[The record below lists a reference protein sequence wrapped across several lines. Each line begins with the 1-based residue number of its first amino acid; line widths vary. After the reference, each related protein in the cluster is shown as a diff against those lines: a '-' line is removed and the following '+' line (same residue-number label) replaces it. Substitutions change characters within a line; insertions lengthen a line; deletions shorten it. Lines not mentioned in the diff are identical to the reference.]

1 MPLNKLENF
10 IKNTEGRILY
20 VNPNDLDSTDSITN
34 QGNSLTKPFKTIQ
47 RALIESA
54 RFSYQPGIDNDDT
67 DKTTILIYPGEHQID
82 NRPGFAIKPDP
93 TDGTRALSV
102 SPTGGEALASLTF
115 GLSLTSEFDLSVEN
129 NVLYKFNSVYGGVIV
144 PRGTSIVGMD
154 LRKTKI
160 RPLYVPNPTDDAV
173 PPSAIMR
180 ITGSCYF
187 WQFSFF
193 DGNENGLVYT
203 DHQQFN
209 EANQSKPT
217 FSHHKLTCFE
227 YADGVND
234 VEGYVTDLSM
244 YYYKLSY
251 AYQEPTGRAVDYEY
265 PNFLGDF
272 DKVRPEYEIVGALGN
287 DPIIITSIIAGD
299 GTTATTQVTVTTQ
312 SPHGLTTGT
321 PIKISGVNVTP
332 YNISTS
338 VQSVPS
344 ATQFTYLIPD
354 VPANLPATPTN
365 ISAAR
370 ATIEADTVK
379 GASPYIFNTSLRSV
393 YGMNGMKADGAKST
407 GFRSMVVAQFTGISL
422 QKDDRA
428 FVKYNKESRQ
438 YEGIAYQKTT
448 GATLAAESSSTDPN
462 TVYHLD
468 SGAIYRKGW
477 EQTHVEMDNDAV
489 MQIVSVFAIGYNG
502 HIKGSGGADA
512 SITNSNSN
520 FGQHALIAGG
530 FRPDAFPRD
539 DQGYIT
545 HIVSPEW
552 VPTYEEDRD
561 KISYFQLDVNKTKQ
575 AGISS
580 HLYLSGF
587 DREDVPPLPLTQGYR
602 LGANLNE
609 ELYVSIGG
617 TEFGS
622 PVYMPENVT
631 TGVQTSSIGINS
643 HQGTKFS
650 TAGVPN
656 TNFELAIQDIGII
669 DGETVRVISDAGD
682 LPEGLE
688 PNRVYY
694 AIKPTSTALKLA
706 STLSNAVNN
715 IPISIYGGSDLRV
728 ESRVSDKKPN
738 DIGHPVQ
745 FDDTQKNW
753 YVLTDTNSN
762 LYGQLNTND
771 YVKNN
776 EETDAS
782 YFKRYEDRRGIDNK
796 LYKVRYV
803 IPKEAENSR
812 DPVDGFVL
820 QPSSTTGFAK
830 TSDATATS
838 ITSSDN
844 NFKRNYGFI
853 ATTSEVGN
861 TVTVR
866 AELPHG
872 VKVGQLVYT
881 ENVLD
886 SNNPTGADKKGYN
899 GFYTVTAVPNNM
911 EFQYSNTDVD
921 GDTKNTGNFIDNTAS
936 RGLSLPRFTIKDN
949 KGNFDVYRSTVLK
962 PYAKDETDGVYLLEI
977 LASDYTPPTEFTDQQ
992 YSQQVSDFYP
1002 QLDRDNVRKNPP
1014 AMKSFARRAPL
1025 GKVDSNN
1032 ILNSSTREAIDK
1044 FSQNFGVGLAVSSVT
1059 PVSAGV
1065 VTVQLDNQHDFNGVK
1080 EYENLSPFSSG
1091 TGFAVTDKYNVRLL
1105 DGSQNWNG
1113 ATAHIKVGV
1122 GSTSITYFKLQSP
1135 GSGFIG
1141 GETLYP
1147 ENFTGASIGVP
1158 TAGIINNVNDTIQVT
1173 GVGKTDDGYYRI
1185 LSFPTPSSIAIAATV
1200 GDPTIIPHNS
1210 ASGQYI
1216 FKSGPS
1222 VAIASTHFDVT
1233 TGLTTFTTSTPHNIR
1248 RGGQFTVVDNNNNKV
1263 GDFYSNTIASPNEF
1277 TSTTVTDPVFVSGY
1291 RILPH
1296 AFSDNNQ
1303 TVDVKEAIGARYFNL
1318 YGGDSVGL
1326 KTDITNTATIIPVQH
1341 ASGIGTANRFEL
1353 GDYLELNEEIVRVSA
1368 TGLTGSGNDSL
1379 TVLRGQLGT
1388 VPKTHAI
1395 NTPMRKIK
1403 TLAVESRRPSILRA
1417 SGHTFEYLGYG
1428 PGNYSTGL
1436 PQVQNRTLTETEE
1449 YLAQSQN
1456 RGGGT
1461 NVYTGLNNRGD
1472 FFIGNKKINSATGQ
1486 EKSFDIPIPSITG
1499 EDPSA
1504 NSVVFDEVTVK
1515 QRLNVEGGAG
1525 QNILSQLD
1533 GPVTMTNDVSMTGK
1547 VVSSGTIELA
1557 GDIDFTGSFP
1567 NGASIN
1573 NVLVG
1578 VGTNKNEIT
1587 TKTLQGN
1594 LILNAAPGFRVAIAT
1609 DTQYDAPVTYNQIVQ
1624 NTGFTTFSGDVYF
1637 AGAGA
1642 TFCGGP
1648 LHVCDDIVAF
1658 YGQSSDISLK
1668 ENVSTLENPLAK
1680 VMQIRGTEYD
1690 WKEGNKNYSG
1700 HDIGVIA
1707 QDIEKV
1713 LPEAVSTKP
1722 DGTKGVHYNK
1732 LIPLLI
1738 EAVKDLS
1745 NKVDDIKDK

>member
-102 SPTGGEALASLTF
+102 SPTGAEQLASLTF

-173 PPSAIMR
+173 PKSAIMR

-193 DGNENGLVYT
+193 DGDENGLVYT

-251 AYQEPTGRAVDYEY
+251 AYQEPTGREVDYEY

-287 DPIIITSIIAGD
+287 DPIIISSIIAGD

-379 GASPYIFNTSLRSV
+379 GASPYIFNCSLRSV
-393 YGMNGMKADGAKST
+393 YGMNGMKADGAKAD

-477 EQTHVEMDNDAV
+477 EQNHVEMDNDAV

-552 VPTYEEDRD
+552 VPTYEENRD
-561 KISYFQLDVNKTKQ
+561 KISYFQLDVDKTQQ

-587 DREDVPPLPLTQGYR
+587 NREDVAPLPLTQGYR

-656 TNFELAIQDIGII
+656 TNFELAIQDIGIVE
-669 DGETVRVISDAGD
+669 GETIRVISDAGD

-694 AIKPTSTALKLA
+694 AIKPTATGLKLA
-706 STLSNAVNN
+706 STLSNAINN
-715 IPISIYGGSDLRV
+715 IPISVYGGSDLRV

-753 YVLTDTNSN
+753 YVLTETNSN
-762 LYGQLNTND
+762 LFDQLNNND

-776 EETDAS
+776 PETDAS

-881 ENVLD
+881 ENILD
-886 SNNPTGADKKGYN
+886 SNNPTGVDKRGYN
-899 GFYTVTAVPNNM
+899 GFYTVTGVPNNM

-921 GDTKNTGNFIDNTAS
+921 GDTKNTGSFIDNTAD
-936 RGLSLPRFTIKDN
+936 RGLDLPRFTVKDN

-962 PYAKDETDGVYLLEI
+962 PYVKDETDGVYLLEV
-977 LASDYTPPTEFTDQQ
+977 LASDYTPPGEFTDQN

-1044 FSQNFGVGLAVSSVT
+1044 FAQNFGVGLGVSSVT
-1059 PVSAGV
+1059 PVSAGI
-1065 VTVQLDNQHDFNGVK
+1065 VTVQLTGQHDFNGVK

-1135 GSGFIG
+1135 GSGYVG
-1141 GETLYP
+1141 GETLFP

-1173 GVGKTDDGYYRI
+1173 GVGKTSDGYYRI
-1185 LSFPTPSSIAIAATV
+1185 TSIPSSSSIAIAATA
-1200 GDPTIIPHNS
+1200 GDPTIIPNNS

-1233 TGLTTFTTSTPHNIR
+1233 TGLTTFTTSVPHNIR
-1248 RGGQFTVVDNNNNKV
+1248 KGGQFTLVDNNNNKI

-1326 KTDITNTATIIPVQH
+1326 KTDITATATVIPVQH

-1353 GDYLELNEEIVRVSA
+1353 GDYLELNEEIVRVSD

-1388 VPKTHAI
+1388 VPKTHVI
-1395 NTPMRKIK
+1395 NSPMRKIR
-1403 TLAVESRRPSILRA
+1403 TLAVEGRRPSILRA

-1449 YLAQSQN
+1449 YLAQAQN
-1456 RGGGT
+1456 RGGGS

-1515 QRLNVEGGAG
+1515 QRLNVEGGTG

-1557 GDIDFTGSFP
+1557 GDIDFSGSFP
-1567 NGASIN
+1567 NGAAIN

-1609 DTQYDAPVTYNQIVQ
+1609 DTQYDAPVTYNQLVE

-1668 ENVSTLENPLAK
+1668 ENISTLDNPLAK

>member
-102 SPTGGEALASLTF
+102 SPTGAEQLASLTF

-936 RGLSLPRFTIKDN
+936 RGLSLPRFTVKDN

-1567 NGASIN
+1567 NGAAIN

>member
-102 SPTGGEALASLTF
+102 SPTGAEQLASLTF

-160 RPLYVPNPTDDAV
+160 RPLYVPNPTDDLV
-173 PPSAIMR
+173 PKSAIMR

-193 DGNENGLVYT
+193 DGDENGLVYT

-251 AYQEPTGRAVDYEY
+251 AYQEPTGREVDYEY

-287 DPIIITSIIAGD
+287 DPIIISSIIAGD

-379 GASPYIFNTSLRSV
+379 GASPYIFNCSLRSV
-393 YGMNGMKADGAKST
+393 YGMNGMKADGSKAD

-477 EQTHVEMDNDAV
+477 EQNHVEMDNDAV

-561 KISYFQLDVNKTKQ
+561 KISYFQLDVDKTQQ

-587 DREDVPPLPLTQGYR
+587 NREDVAPLPLTQGYR

-656 TNFELAIQDIGII
+656 TNFELAIQDIGIVE
-669 DGETVRVISDAGD
+669 GETIRVISDAGD

-694 AIKPTSTALKLA
+694 AIKPTATGLKLA
-706 STLSNAVNN
+706 STLSNAINN
-715 IPISIYGGSDLRV
+715 IPISVYGGSDLRV

-753 YVLTDTNSN
+753 YVLTETNSN
-762 LYGQLNTND
+762 LYDQLNNND

-776 EETDAS
+776 PETDAS

-881 ENVLD
+881 ENILD
-886 SNNPTGADKKGYN
+886 SNNPTGVDKRGYN
-899 GFYTVTAVPNNM
+899 GFYTVTGVPNNM

-921 GDTKNTGNFIDNTAS
+921 GDTKNTGSFIDNTAD
-936 RGLSLPRFTIKDN
+936 RGLDLPRFTVKDN

-962 PYAKDETDGVYLLEI
+962 PYVKGETDGVYLLEV
-977 LASDYTPPTEFTDQQ
+977 LASDYTPPGEFTDQN

-1044 FSQNFGVGLAVSSVT
+1044 FAQNFGVGLGVSSVT
-1059 PVSAGV
+1059 PVSAGI
-1065 VTVQLDNQHDFNGVK
+1065 VTVQLTGQHDFNGVK

-1135 GSGFIG
+1135 GSGYVG
-1141 GETLYP
+1141 GETLFP

-1173 GVGKTDDGYYRI
+1173 GVGKTSDGYYRI
-1185 LSFPTPSSIAIAATV
+1185 TSIPSSSSIAIAATA

-1233 TGLTTFTTSTPHNIR
+1233 TGLTTFTTSVPHNIR
-1248 RGGQFTVVDNNNNKV
+1248 KGGQFTLVDNNNNKI

-1326 KTDITNTATIIPVQH
+1326 KTDITATSTIIPVQH

-1353 GDYLELNEEIVRVSA
+1353 GDYLELNEEIVRVSD

-1388 VPKTHAI
+1388 VPKAHVI
-1395 NTPMRKIK
+1395 NSPMRKIK
-1403 TLAVESRRPSILRA
+1403 TLAVEGRRPSILRA

-1515 QRLNVEGGAG
+1515 QRLNVEGGTG

-1557 GDIDFTGSFP
+1557 GDIDFSGSFP
-1567 NGASIN
+1567 NGAAIN

-1668 ENVSTLENPLAK
+1668 ENISTLDNPLAK

-1690 WKEGNKNYSG
+1690 WKEGNQNYSG

-1745 NKVDDIKDK
+1745 NKIDDIKDK

>member
-102 SPTGGEALASLTF
+102 SPTGAEQLASLTF

-173 PPSAIMR
+173 PKSAIMR

-193 DGNENGLVYT
+193 DGDENGLVYT

-251 AYQEPTGRAVDYEY
+251 AYQEPTGREVDYEY

-287 DPIIITSIIAGD
+287 DPIIISSIIAGD

-379 GASPYIFNTSLRSV
+379 GASPYIFNCSLRSV
-393 YGMNGMKADGAKST
+393 YGMNGMKADGAKAD

-477 EQTHVEMDNDAV
+477 EQNHVEMDNDAV

-552 VPTYEEDRD
+552 VPTYEENRD
-561 KISYFQLDVNKTKQ
+561 KISYFQLDVDKTQQ

-587 DREDVPPLPLTQGYR
+587 NREDVAPLPLTQGYR

-631 TGVQTSSIGINS
+631 TGVQTAGIGINS

-656 TNFELAIQDIGII
+656 TNFELAIQDIGIVN
-669 DGETVRVISDAGD
+669 GETIRVISDDGD

-694 AIKPTSTALKLA
+694 AIKSTPTGLKLA
-706 STLSNAVNN
+706 STLSNAINN
-715 IPISIYGGSDLRV
+715 IPISVYGGSDLRV

-753 YVLTDTNSN
+753 YVLTETNSN
-762 LYGQLNTND
+762 LYDQLNNND

-776 EETDAS
+776 PETDAS

-881 ENVLD
+881 ENILD
-886 SNNPTGADKKGYN
+886 SNNPTGVDKRGYN
-899 GFYTVTAVPNNM
+899 GFYTVTGVPNNM

-921 GDTKNTGNFIDNTAS
+921 GDTKNTGSFIDNTAD
-936 RGLSLPRFTIKDN
+936 RGLDLPRFTVKDN

-962 PYAKDETDGVYLLEI
+962 PYVKDETDGVYLLEV
-977 LASDYTPPTEFTDQQ
+977 LASDYTPPGEFTDQN

-1044 FSQNFGVGLAVSSVT
+1044 FAQNFGVGLGVSSVT
-1059 PVSAGV
+1059 PVSAGI
-1065 VTVQLDNQHDFNGVK
+1065 VTVQLTGQHDFNGVK

-1135 GSGFIG
+1135 GSGYVG
-1141 GETLYP
+1141 GETLFP

-1173 GVGKTDDGYYRI
+1173 GVGKTSDGYYRI
-1185 LSFPTPSSIAIAATV
+1185 TSIPSSSSIAIAATA
-1200 GDPTIIPHNS
+1200 GDPTIIPNNS
-1210 ASGQYI
+1210 TSGQYI

-1222 VAIASTHFDVT
+1222 VAIASTHFDAT

-1248 RGGQFTVVDNNNNKV
+1248 RGGQFTLVDNNNNKI

-1326 KTDITNTATIIPVQH
+1326 KTDITATSTIIPVQH

-1353 GDYLELNEEIVRVSA
+1353 GDYLELNEEIVRVSD

-1388 VPKTHAI
+1388 VPKAHVI
-1395 NTPMRKIK
+1395 NSPMRKIK
-1403 TLAVESRRPSILRA
+1403 TLAVEGRRPSILRA

-1449 YLAQSQN
+1449 YLAQAQN
-1456 RGGGT
+1456 RGGGS

-1515 QRLNVEGGAG
+1515 QRLNVEGGTG

-1557 GDIDFTGSFP
+1557 GDIDFSGSFP
-1567 NGASIN
+1567 NGAAIN

-1609 DTQYDAPVTYNQIVQ
+1609 DTQYDAPVTYNQLVE

-1668 ENVSTLENPLAK
+1668 ENISTLDNPLAK

>member
-102 SPTGGEALASLTF
+102 SPTGAEQLASLTF

-160 RPLYVPNPTDDAV
+160 RPLYVPNPTDDLV
-173 PPSAIMR
+173 PKSAIMR

-193 DGNENGLVYT
+193 DGDENGLVYT

-251 AYQEPTGRAVDYEY
+251 AYQEPTGREVDYEY

-287 DPIIITSIIAGD
+287 DPIIISSIIAGD

-379 GASPYIFNTSLRSV
+379 GASPYIFNCSLRSV
-393 YGMNGMKADGAKST
+393 YGMNGMKADGSKAD

-477 EQTHVEMDNDAV
+477 EQNHVEMDNDAV

-561 KISYFQLDVNKTKQ
+561 KISYFQLDVDKTQQ

-587 DREDVPPLPLTQGYR
+587 NREDVAPLPLTQGYR

-656 TNFELAIQDIGII
+656 TNFELAIQDIGIVE
-669 DGETVRVISDAGD
+669 GETIRVISDAGD

-694 AIKPTSTALKLA
+694 AIKPTATGLKLA
-706 STLSNAVNN
+706 STLSNAINN
-715 IPISIYGGSDLRV
+715 IPISVYGGSDLRV

-753 YVLTDTNSN
+753 YVLTETNSN
-762 LYGQLNTND
+762 LYDQLNNND

-776 EETDAS
+776 PETDAS

-881 ENVLD
+881 ENILD
-886 SNNPTGADKKGYN
+886 SNNPTGVDKRGYN
-899 GFYTVTAVPNNM
+899 GFYTVTGVPNNM

-921 GDTKNTGNFIDNTAS
+921 GDTKNTGSFIDNTAD
-936 RGLSLPRFTIKDN
+936 RGLDLPRFTVKDN

-962 PYAKDETDGVYLLEI
+962 PYVKGETDGVYLLEV
-977 LASDYTPPTEFTDQQ
+977 LASDYTPPGEFTDQN

-1044 FSQNFGVGLAVSSVT
+1044 FAQNFGVGLGVSSVT
-1059 PVSAGV
+1059 PVSAGI
-1065 VTVQLDNQHDFNGVK
+1065 VTVQLTGQHDFNGVK

-1135 GSGFIG
+1135 GSGYVG
-1141 GETLYP
+1141 GETLFP

-1173 GVGKTDDGYYRI
+1173 GVGKTSDGYYRI
-1185 LSFPTPSSIAIAATV
+1185 TSIPSSSSIAIAATA

-1233 TGLTTFTTSTPHNIR
+1233 TGLTTFTTSVPHNIR
-1248 RGGQFTVVDNNNNKV
+1248 KGGQFTLVDNNNNKI

-1326 KTDITNTATIIPVQH
+1326 KTDITATSTIIPVQH

-1353 GDYLELNEEIVRVSA
+1353 GDYLELNEEIVRVSD

-1388 VPKTHAI
+1388 VPKAHVI
-1395 NTPMRKIK
+1395 NSPMRKIK
-1403 TLAVESRRPSILRA
+1403 TLAVEGRRPSILRA

-1515 QRLNVEGGAG
+1515 QRLNVEGGTG

-1557 GDIDFTGSFP
+1557 GDIDFSGSFP
-1567 NGASIN
+1567 NGAAIN

-1668 ENVSTLENPLAK
+1668 ENISTLDNPLAK

-1690 WKEGNKNYSG
+1690 WKEGNQNYSG

>member
-656 TNFELAIQDIGII
+656 TNFELAIQDIGIVN
-669 DGETVRVISDAGD
+669 GETIRVISDDGD

-694 AIKPTSTALKLA
+694 AIKSTPTGLKLA
-706 STLSNAVNN
+706 STLSNAINN
-715 IPISIYGGSDLRV
+715 IPISVYGGSDLRV

-753 YVLTDTNSN
+753 YVLTETNSN
-762 LYGQLNTND
+762 LFDQLNNND

-776 EETDAS
+776 PETDAS

-838 ITSSDN
+838 ITSTDN

-881 ENVLD
+881 ENILD
-886 SNNPTGADKKGYN
+886 SNNPTGVDKRGYN
-899 GFYTVTAVPNNM
+899 GFYTVTGVPNNM

-921 GDTKNTGNFIDNTAS
+921 GDTKNTGNFIDNTAN
-936 RGLSLPRFTIKDN
+936 RGLDLPRFTVKDN

-962 PYAKDETDGVYLLEI
+962 PYVKDETDGVYLLEV
-977 LASDYTPPTEFTDQQ
+977 LASDYTPPGEFTDQN

-1135 GSGFIG
+1135 GSGYVG
-1141 GETLYP
+1141 GETLFP

-1173 GVGKTDDGYYRI
+1173 GVGKTSDGYYRI
-1185 LSFPTPSSIAIAATV
+1185 TSIPSSSSIAIAATA
-1200 GDPTIIPHNS
+1200 GDPTIIPNNS

-1222 VAIASTHFDVT
+1222 VAIASTHFDAT

-1248 RGGQFTVVDNNNNKV
+1248 RGGQFTLVDNNNNKI

-1326 KTDITNTATIIPVQH
+1326 KTDITATATVIPVQH

-1353 GDYLELNEEIVRVSA
+1353 GDYLELNEEIVRVSD

-1388 VPKTHAI
+1388 VPKTHVI
-1395 NTPMRKIK
+1395 NSPMRKIR
-1403 TLAVESRRPSILRA
+1403 TLAVEGRRPSILRA

-1449 YLAQSQN
+1449 YLAQAQN
-1456 RGGGT
+1456 RGGGS

-1567 NGASIN
+1567 NGAAIN

-1594 LILNAAPGFRVAIAT
+1594 LVLNAAPGFRVAIAT
-1609 DTQYDAPVTYNQIVQ
+1609 DTQYDAPVTYNQLVE

-1668 ENVSTLENPLAK
+1668 ENISTLDNPLAK

>member
-102 SPTGGEALASLTF
+102 SPTGAEQLASLTF

-173 PPSAIMR
+173 PKSAIMR

-193 DGNENGLVYT
+193 DGDENGLVYT

-251 AYQEPTGRAVDYEY
+251 AYQEPTGREVDYEY

-287 DPIIITSIIAGD
+287 DPIIISSIIAGD

-379 GASPYIFNTSLRSV
+379 GASPYIFNCSLRSV
-393 YGMNGMKADGAKST
+393 YGMNGMKADGAKAD

-422 QKDDRA
+422 QKVDRA

-477 EQTHVEMDNDAV
+477 EQNHVEMDNDAV

-552 VPTYEEDRD
+552 VPTYEENRD
-561 KISYFQLDVNKTKQ
+561 KISYFQLDVDKTQQ

-587 DREDVPPLPLTQGYR
+587 NREDVPPLPLTQGYR

-631 TGVQTSSIGINS
+631 TGVQTAGIGINS

-656 TNFELAIQDIGII
+656 TNFELAIQDIGIVN
-669 DGETVRVISDAGD
+669 GETIRVISDDGD

-694 AIKPTSTALKLA
+694 AIKSTPTGLKLA
-706 STLSNAVNN
+706 STLSNAINN
-715 IPISIYGGSDLRV
+715 IPISVYGGSDLRV

-753 YVLTDTNSN
+753 YVLTETNSN
-762 LYGQLNTND
+762 LFDQLNNND

-776 EETDAS
+776 PETDAS

-838 ITSSDN
+838 ITSTDN

-881 ENVLD
+881 ENILD
-886 SNNPTGADKKGYN
+886 SNNPTGVDKRGYN
-899 GFYTVTAVPNNM
+899 GFYTVTGVPNNM

-921 GDTKNTGNFIDNTAS
+921 GDTKNTGNFIDNTAN
-936 RGLSLPRFTIKDN
+936 RGLDLPRFTVKDN

-962 PYAKDETDGVYLLEI
+962 PYVKDETDGVYLLEV
-977 LASDYTPPTEFTDQQ
+977 LASDYTPPGEFTDQN

-1044 FSQNFGVGLAVSSVT
+1044 FAQNFGVGLGVSSVT
-1059 PVSAGV
+1059 PVSAGI
-1065 VTVQLDNQHDFNGVK
+1065 VTVQLTGQHDFNGVK

-1135 GSGFIG
+1135 GSGYVG
-1141 GETLYP
+1141 GETLFP

-1173 GVGKTDDGYYRI
+1173 GVGKTSDGYYRI
-1185 LSFPTPSSIAIAATV
+1185 TSIPSSSSIAIAATA
-1200 GDPTIIPHNS
+1200 GDPTIIPNNS

-1222 VAIASTHFDVT
+1222 VAIASTHFDAT

-1248 RGGQFTVVDNNNNKV
+1248 RGGQFTLVDNNNNKI

-1326 KTDITNTATIIPVQH
+1326 KTDITATATVIPVQH

-1353 GDYLELNEEIVRVSA
+1353 GDYLELNEEIVRVSD

-1388 VPKTHAI
+1388 VPKTHVI
-1395 NTPMRKIK
+1395 NSPMRKIR
-1403 TLAVESRRPSILRA
+1403 TLAVEGRRPSILRA

-1449 YLAQSQN
+1449 YLAQAQN
-1456 RGGGT
+1456 RGGGS

-1515 QRLNVEGGAG
+1515 QRLNVEGGTG

-1557 GDIDFTGSFP
+1557 GDIDFSGSFP
-1567 NGASIN
+1567 NGAAIN

-1594 LILNAAPGFRVAIAT
+1594 LVLNAAPGFRVAIAT
-1609 DTQYDAPVTYNQIVQ
+1609 DTQYDAPVTYNQLVE

-1668 ENVSTLENPLAK
+1668 ENISTLDNPLAK

>member
-1 MPLNKLENF
+1 MC
-10 IKNTEGRILY
+10 IR
-20 VNPNDLDSTDSITN
+20 DS
-34 QGNSLTKPFKTIQ
+34 
-47 RALIESA
+47 
-54 RFSYQPGIDNDDT
+54 
-67 DKTTILIYPGEHQID
+67 
-82 NRPGFAIKPDP
+82 
-93 TDGTRALSV
+93 
-102 SPTGGEALASLTF
+102 
-115 GLSLTSEFDLSVEN
+115 
-129 NVLYKFNSVYGGVIV
+129 
-144 PRGTSIVGMD
+144 
-154 LRKTKI
+154 
-160 RPLYVPNPTDDAV
+160 
-173 PPSAIMR
+173 
-180 ITGSCYF
+180 
-187 WQFSFF
+187 
-193 DGNENGLVYT
+193 
-203 DHQQFN
+203 
-209 EANQSKPT
+209 
-217 FSHHKLTCFE
+217 
-227 YADGVND
+227 
-234 VEGYVTDLSM
+234 
-244 YYYKLSY
+244 
-251 AYQEPTGRAVDYEY
+251 
-265 PNFLGDF
+265 
-272 DKVRPEYEIVGALGN
+272 
-287 DPIIITSIIAGD
+287 
-299 GTTATTQVTVTTQ
+299 
-312 SPHGLTTGT
+312 
-321 PIKISGVNVTP
+321 
-332 YNISTS
+332 
-338 VQSVPS
+338 
-344 ATQFTYLIPD
+344 
-354 VPANLPATPTN
+354 
-365 ISAAR
+365 
-370 ATIEADTVK
+370 
-379 GASPYIFNTSLRSV
+379 
-393 YGMNGMKADGAKST
+393 
-407 GFRSMVVAQFTGISL
+407 
-422 QKDDRA
+422 
-428 FVKYNKESRQ
+428 
-438 YEGIAYQKTT
+438 
-448 GATLAAESSSTDPN
+448 
-462 TVYHLD
+462 
-468 SGAIYRKGW
+468 
-477 EQTHVEMDNDAV
+477 
-489 MQIVSVFAIGYNG
+489 GYNG

-552 VPTYEEDRD
+552 VPTYEENRD
-561 KISYFQLDVNKTKQ
+561 KISYFQLDVDKTQQ

-587 DREDVPPLPLTQGYR
+587 NREDVPPLPLTQGYR

-631 TGVQTSSIGINS
+631 TGVQTAGIGINS

-656 TNFELAIQDIGII
+656 TNFELAIQDIGIVN
-669 DGETVRVISDAGD
+669 GETIRVISDDGD

-694 AIKPTSTALKLA
+694 AIKSTPTGLKLA
-706 STLSNAVNN
+706 STLSNAINN
-715 IPISIYGGSDLRV
+715 IPISVYGGSDLRV

-753 YVLTDTNSN
+753 YVLTETNSD
-762 LYGQLNTND
+762 LFDQLNNND

-776 EETDAS
+776 PETDAS

-838 ITSSDN
+838 ITSTDN

-881 ENVLD
+881 ENILD
-886 SNNPTGADKKGYN
+886 SNNPTGVDKRGYN
-899 GFYTVTAVPNNM
+899 GFYTVTGVPNNM

-921 GDTKNTGNFIDNTAS
+921 GDTKNTGNFIDNTAN
-936 RGLSLPRFTIKDN
+936 RGLDLPRFTVKDN

-962 PYAKDETDGVYLLEI
+962 PYVKDETDGVYLLEV
-977 LASDYTPPTEFTDQQ
+977 LASDYTPPGEFTDQN

-1044 FSQNFGVGLAVSSVT
+1044 FAQNFGVGLGVSSVT
-1059 PVSAGV
+1059 PVSAGI
-1065 VTVQLDNQHDFNGVK
+1065 VTVQLTGQHDFNGVK

-1135 GSGFIG
+1135 GSGYVG
-1141 GETLYP
+1141 GETLFP

-1173 GVGKTDDGYYRI
+1173 GVGKTSDGYYRI
-1185 LSFPTPSSIAIAATV
+1185 TSIPSSSSIAIAATA
-1200 GDPTIIPHNS
+1200 GDPTIIPNNS
-1210 ASGQYI
+1210 TSGQYI

-1222 VAIASTHFDVT
+1222 VAIASTHFDAT

-1248 RGGQFTVVDNNNNKV
+1248 RGGQFTLVDNNNNKI

-1326 KTDITNTATIIPVQH
+1326 KTDITATATVIPVQH

-1353 GDYLELNEEIVRVSA
+1353 GDYLELNEEIVRVSD

-1388 VPKTHAI
+1388 VPKTHVI
-1395 NTPMRKIK
+1395 NSPMRKIR
-1403 TLAVESRRPSILRA
+1403 TLAVEGRRPSILRA

-1449 YLAQSQN
+1449 YLAQAQN
-1456 RGGGT
+1456 RGGGS

-1515 QRLNVEGGAG
+1515 QRLNVEGGTG

-1557 GDIDFTGSFP
+1557 GDIDFSGSFP
-1567 NGASIN
+1567 NGAAIN

-1609 DTQYDAPVTYNQIVQ
+1609 DTQYDAPVTYNQLVE

-1668 ENVSTLENPLAK
+1668 ENISTLDNPLAK

>member
-102 SPTGGEALASLTF
+102 SPTGAEQLASLTF

-173 PPSAIMR
+173 PKSAIMR

-193 DGNENGLVYT
+193 DGDENGLVYT

-251 AYQEPTGRAVDYEY
+251 AYQEPTGREVDYEY

-287 DPIIITSIIAGD
+287 DPIIISSIIAGD

-379 GASPYIFNTSLRSV
+379 GASPYIFNCSLRSV
-393 YGMNGMKADGAKST
+393 YGMNGMKADGSKAD

-477 EQTHVEMDNDAV
+477 EQNHVEMDNDAV

-552 VPTYEEDRD
+552 VPTYEENRD
-561 KISYFQLDVNKTKQ
+561 KISYFQLDVDKTQQ

-587 DREDVPPLPLTQGYR
+587 NREDVAPLPLTQGYR

-631 TGVQTSSIGINS
+631 TGVQTAGIGINS

-656 TNFELAIQDIGII
+656 TNFELAIQDIGIVN
-669 DGETVRVISDAGD
+669 GETIRVISDDGD

-694 AIKPTSTALKLA
+694 AIKSTPTGLKLA
-706 STLSNAVNN
+706 STLSNAINN
-715 IPISIYGGSDLRV
+715 IPISVYGGSDLRV

-753 YVLTDTNSN
+753 YVLTETNSN
-762 LYGQLNTND
+762 LFDQLNNND

-776 EETDAS
+776 PETDAS

-838 ITSSDN
+838 ITSTDN

-881 ENVLD
+881 ENILD
-886 SNNPTGADKKGYN
+886 SNNPTGVDKRGYN
-899 GFYTVTAVPNNM
+899 GFYTVTGVPNNM

-921 GDTKNTGNFIDNTAS
+921 GDTKNTGNFIDNTAN
-936 RGLSLPRFTIKDN
+936 RGLDLPRFTVKDN

-962 PYAKDETDGVYLLEI
+962 PYVKDETDGVYLLEV
-977 LASDYTPPTEFTDQQ
+977 LASDYTPPGEFTDQN

-1044 FSQNFGVGLAVSSVT
+1044 FAQNFGVGLGVSSVT
-1059 PVSAGV
+1059 PVSAGI
-1065 VTVQLDNQHDFNGVK
+1065 VTVQLTGQHDFNGVK

-1135 GSGFIG
+1135 GSGYVG
-1141 GETLYP
+1141 GETLFP

-1173 GVGKTDDGYYRI
+1173 GVGKTSDGYYRI
-1185 LSFPTPSSIAIAATV
+1185 TSIPSSSSIAIAATA
-1200 GDPTIIPHNS
+1200 GDPTIIPNNS

-1222 VAIASTHFDVT
+1222 VAIASTHFDAT

-1248 RGGQFTVVDNNNNKV
+1248 RGGQFTLVDNNNNKI

-1326 KTDITNTATIIPVQH
+1326 KTDITATATVIPVQH

-1353 GDYLELNEEIVRVSA
+1353 GDYLELNEEIVRVSD

-1388 VPKTHAI
+1388 VPKTHVI
-1395 NTPMRKIK
+1395 NSPMRKIR
-1403 TLAVESRRPSILRA
+1403 TLAVEGRRPSILRA

-1449 YLAQSQN
+1449 YLAQAQN
-1456 RGGGT
+1456 RGGGS

-1515 QRLNVEGGAG
+1515 QRLNVEGGTG

-1557 GDIDFTGSFP
+1557 GDIDFSGSFP
-1567 NGASIN
+1567 NGAAIN

-1609 DTQYDAPVTYNQIVQ
+1609 DTQYDAPVTYNQLVE

-1668 ENVSTLENPLAK
+1668 ENISTLDNPLAK

>member
-287 DPIIITSIIAGD
+287 DPIIITSIVAGD

-936 RGLSLPRFTIKDN
+936 RGLSLPRFTVKDN

-1567 NGASIN
+1567 NGAAIN

>member
-102 SPTGGEALASLTF
+102 SPTGAEQLASLTF

-477 EQTHVEMDNDAV
+477 EQNHVEMDNDAV

-552 VPTYEEDRD
+552 VPTYEENRD
-561 KISYFQLDVNKTKQ
+561 KISYFQLDVDKTQQ

-587 DREDVPPLPLTQGYR
+587 NREDVPPLPLTQGYR

-936 RGLSLPRFTIKDN
+936 RGLSLPRFTVKDN

-1567 NGASIN
+1567 NGAAIN

>member
-102 SPTGGEALASLTF
+102 SPTGAEQLASLTF

-936 RGLSLPRFTIKDN
+936 RGLSLPRFTVKDN

-1135 GSGFIG
+1135 GSGYVG
-1141 GETLYP
+1141 GETLFP

-1449 YLAQSQN
+1449 YLAQAQN
-1456 RGGGT
+1456 RGGGS

-1567 NGASIN
+1567 NGAAIN

>member
-102 SPTGGEALASLTF
+102 SPTGAEQLASLTF

-160 RPLYVPNPTDDAV
+160 RPLYVPNPTDDLV
-173 PPSAIMR
+173 PKSAIMR

-193 DGNENGLVYT
+193 DGDENGLVYT

-251 AYQEPTGRAVDYEY
+251 AYQEPTGREVDYEY

-287 DPIIITSIIAGD
+287 DPIIISSIIAGD

-379 GASPYIFNTSLRSV
+379 GASPYIFNCSLRSV
-393 YGMNGMKADGAKST
+393 YGMNGMKADGAKAD

-477 EQTHVEMDNDAV
+477 EQNHVEMDNDAV

-552 VPTYEEDRD
+552 VPTYEENRD
-561 KISYFQLDVNKTKQ
+561 KISYFQLDVDKTQQ

-587 DREDVPPLPLTQGYR
+587 NREDVAPLPLTQGYR

-656 TNFELAIQDIGII
+656 TNFELAIQDIGIVE
-669 DGETVRVISDAGD
+669 GETIRVISDAGD

-694 AIKPTSTALKLA
+694 AIKPTATGLKLA
-706 STLSNAVNN
+706 STLSNAINN
-715 IPISIYGGSDLRV
+715 IPISVYGGSDLRV

-753 YVLTDTNSN
+753 YVLTETNSD
-762 LYGQLNTND
+762 LYDQLNNND

-776 EETDAS
+776 PETDAS

-881 ENVLD
+881 ENILD
-886 SNNPTGADKKGYN
+886 SNNPTGVDKRGYN
-899 GFYTVTAVPNNM
+899 GFYTVTGVPNNM

-921 GDTKNTGNFIDNTAS
+921 GDTKNTGSFIDNTAD
-936 RGLSLPRFTIKDN
+936 RGLDLPRFTVKDN

-962 PYAKDETDGVYLLEI
+962 PYVKGETDGVYLLEV
-977 LASDYTPPTEFTDQQ
+977 LASDYTPPGEFTDQN

-1044 FSQNFGVGLAVSSVT
+1044 FAQNFGVGLGVSSVT
-1059 PVSAGV
+1059 PVSAGI
-1065 VTVQLDNQHDFNGVK
+1065 VTVQLTGQHDFNGVK

-1135 GSGFIG
+1135 GSGYVG
-1141 GETLYP
+1141 GETLFP

-1173 GVGKTDDGYYRI
+1173 GVGKTSDGYYRI
-1185 LSFPTPSSIAIAATV
+1185 TSIPSSSSIAIAATA

-1233 TGLTTFTTSTPHNIR
+1233 TGLTTFTTSVPHNIR
-1248 RGGQFTVVDNNNNKV
+1248 KGGQFTLVDNNNNKI

-1326 KTDITNTATIIPVQH
+1326 KTDITATSTIIPVQH

-1353 GDYLELNEEIVRVSA
+1353 GDYLELNEEIVRVSD

-1388 VPKTHAI
+1388 VPKAHVI
-1395 NTPMRKIK
+1395 NSPMRKIK
-1403 TLAVESRRPSILRA
+1403 TLAVEGRRPSILRA

-1449 YLAQSQN
+1449 YLAQAQN
-1456 RGGGT
+1456 RGGGS

-1515 QRLNVEGGAG
+1515 QRLNVEGGTG

-1557 GDIDFTGSFP
+1557 GDIDFSGSFP
-1567 NGASIN
+1567 NGAAIN

-1668 ENVSTLENPLAK
+1668 ENISTLDNPLAK

>member
-631 TGVQTSSIGINS
+631 TGVQTAGIGINS

-936 RGLSLPRFTIKDN
+936 RGLSLPRFTVKDN

-1135 GSGFIG
+1135 GSGYVG
-1141 GETLYP
+1141 GETLFP

-1567 NGASIN
+1567 NGAAIN

>member
-102 SPTGGEALASLTF
+102 SPTGAEQLASLTF

-173 PPSAIMR
+173 PKSAIMR

-193 DGNENGLVYT
+193 DGDENGLVYT

-251 AYQEPTGRAVDYEY
+251 AYQEPTGREVDYEY

-287 DPIIITSIIAGD
+287 DPIIISSIIAGD

-379 GASPYIFNTSLRSV
+379 GASPYIFNCSLRSV
-393 YGMNGMKADGAKST
+393 YGMNGMKADGSKAD

-477 EQTHVEMDNDAV
+477 EQNHVEMDNDAV

-552 VPTYEEDRD
+552 VPTYEENRD
-561 KISYFQLDVNKTKQ
+561 KISYFQLDVDKTQQ

-587 DREDVPPLPLTQGYR
+587 NREDVAPLPLTQGYR

-631 TGVQTSSIGINS
+631 TGVQTAGIGINS

-656 TNFELAIQDIGII
+656 TNFELAIQDIGIVN
-669 DGETVRVISDAGD
+669 GETIRVISDDGD

-694 AIKPTSTALKLA
+694 AIKSTPTGLKLA
-706 STLSNAVNN
+706 STLSNAINN
-715 IPISIYGGSDLRV
+715 IPISVYGGSDLRV

-753 YVLTDTNSN
+753 YVLTETNSN
-762 LYGQLNTND
+762 LFDQLNNND

-776 EETDAS
+776 PETDAS

-838 ITSSDN
+838 ITSTDN

-881 ENVLD
+881 ENILD
-886 SNNPTGADKKGYN
+886 SNNPTGVDKRGYN
-899 GFYTVTAVPNNM
+899 GFYTVTGVPNNM

-921 GDTKNTGNFIDNTAS
+921 GDTKNTGSFIDNTAD
-936 RGLSLPRFTIKDN
+936 RGLDLPRFTVKDN

-962 PYAKDETDGVYLLEI
+962 PYVKGETDGVYLLEV
-977 LASDYTPPTEFTDQQ
+977 LASDYTPPGEFTDQN

-1044 FSQNFGVGLAVSSVT
+1044 FAQNFGVGLGVSSVT
-1059 PVSAGV
+1059 PVSAGI
-1065 VTVQLDNQHDFNGVK
+1065 VTVQLTGQHDFNGVK

-1135 GSGFIG
+1135 GSGYVG
-1141 GETLYP
+1141 GETLFP

-1173 GVGKTDDGYYRI
+1173 GVGKTSDGYYRI
-1185 LSFPTPSSIAIAATV
+1185 TSIPSSSSIAIAATA
-1200 GDPTIIPHNS
+1200 GDPTIIPNNS

-1222 VAIASTHFDVT
+1222 VAIASTHFDAT
-1233 TGLTTFTTSTPHNIR
+1233 TGLTTFTTSVPHNIR
-1248 RGGQFTVVDNNNNKV
+1248 KGGQFTLVDNNNNKI

-1326 KTDITNTATIIPVQH
+1326 KTDITATSTIIPVQH

-1353 GDYLELNEEIVRVSA
+1353 GDYLELNEEIVRVSD

-1388 VPKTHAI
+1388 VPKAHVI
-1395 NTPMRKIK
+1395 NSPMRKIK
-1403 TLAVESRRPSILRA
+1403 TLAVEGRRPSILRA

-1449 YLAQSQN
+1449 YLAQAQN
-1456 RGGGT
+1456 RGGGS

-1515 QRLNVEGGAG
+1515 QRLNVEGGTG

-1557 GDIDFTGSFP
+1557 GDIDFSGSFP
-1567 NGASIN
+1567 NGAAIN

-1594 LILNAAPGFRVAIAT
+1594 LVLNAAPGFRVAIAT

-1668 ENVSTLENPLAK
+1668 ENISTLDNPLAK

>member
-102 SPTGGEALASLTF
+102 SPTGAEQLASLTF

-160 RPLYVPNPTDDAV
+160 RPLYVPNPTDDLV
-173 PPSAIMR
+173 PKSAIMR

-193 DGNENGLVYT
+193 DGDENGLVYT

-251 AYQEPTGRAVDYEY
+251 AYQEPTGREVDYEY

-287 DPIIITSIIAGD
+287 DPIIISSIIAGD

-379 GASPYIFNTSLRSV
+379 GASPYIFNCSLRSV
-393 YGMNGMKADGAKST
+393 YGMNGMKADGAKAD

-477 EQTHVEMDNDAV
+477 EQNHVEMDNDAV

-552 VPTYEEDRD
+552 VPTYEENRD
-561 KISYFQLDVNKTKQ
+561 KISYFQLDVDKTQQ

-587 DREDVPPLPLTQGYR
+587 NREDVAPLPLTQGYR

-656 TNFELAIQDIGII
+656 TNFELAIQDIGIVN
-669 DGETVRVISDAGD
+669 GETIRVISDAGD

-694 AIKPTSTALKLA
+694 AIKPTATGLKLA
-706 STLSNAVNN
+706 STLSNAINN
-715 IPISIYGGSDLRV
+715 IPISVYGGSDLRV

-753 YVLTDTNSN
+753 YVLTETNSD
-762 LYGQLNTND
+762 LYDQLNNND

-776 EETDAS
+776 PETDAS

-881 ENVLD
+881 ENILD
-886 SNNPTGADKKGYN
+886 SNNPTGVDKRGYN
-899 GFYTVTAVPNNM
+899 GFYTVTGVPNNM

-921 GDTKNTGNFIDNTAS
+921 GDTKNTGSFIDNTAD
-936 RGLSLPRFTIKDN
+936 RGLDLPRFTVKDN

-962 PYAKDETDGVYLLEI
+962 PYVKGETDGVYLLEV
-977 LASDYTPPTEFTDQQ
+977 LASDYTPPGEFTDQN

-1044 FSQNFGVGLAVSSVT
+1044 FAQNFGVGLGVSSVT
-1059 PVSAGV
+1059 PVSAGI
-1065 VTVQLDNQHDFNGVK
+1065 VTVQLTGQHDFNGVK

-1135 GSGFIG
+1135 GSGYVG
-1141 GETLYP
+1141 GETLFP

-1173 GVGKTDDGYYRI
+1173 GVGKTSDGYYRI
-1185 LSFPTPSSIAIAATV
+1185 TSIPSSSSIAIAATA

-1233 TGLTTFTTSTPHNIR
+1233 TGLTTFTTSVPHNIR
-1248 RGGQFTVVDNNNNKV
+1248 KGGQFTLVDNNNNKI

-1326 KTDITNTATIIPVQH
+1326 KTDITATSTIIPVQH

-1353 GDYLELNEEIVRVSA
+1353 GDYLELNEEIVRVSD

-1388 VPKTHAI
+1388 VPKAHVI
-1395 NTPMRKIK
+1395 NSPMRKIK
-1403 TLAVESRRPSILRA
+1403 TLAVEGRRPSILRA

-1449 YLAQSQN
+1449 YLAQAQN
-1456 RGGGT
+1456 RGGGS

-1515 QRLNVEGGAG
+1515 QRLNVEGGTG

-1557 GDIDFTGSFP
+1557 GDIDFSGSFP
-1567 NGASIN
+1567 NGAAIN

-1668 ENVSTLENPLAK
+1668 ENISTLDNPLAK

>member
-102 SPTGGEALASLTF
+102 SPTGAEQLASLTF

-160 RPLYVPNPTDDAV
+160 RPLYVPNPTDDLV
-173 PPSAIMR
+173 PKSAIMR

-193 DGNENGLVYT
+193 DGDENGLVYT

-251 AYQEPTGRAVDYEY
+251 AYQEPTGREVDYEY

-287 DPIIITSIIAGD
+287 DPIIISSIIAGD

-379 GASPYIFNTSLRSV
+379 GASPYIFNCSLRSV
-393 YGMNGMKADGAKST
+393 YGMNGMKADGSKAD

-477 EQTHVEMDNDAV
+477 EQNHVEMDNDAV

-552 VPTYEEDRD
+552 VPTYEENRD
-561 KISYFQLDVNKTKQ
+561 KISYFQLDVDKTQQ

-587 DREDVPPLPLTQGYR
+587 NREDVAPLPLTQGYR

-656 TNFELAIQDIGII
+656 TNFELAIQDIGIVE
-669 DGETVRVISDAGD
+669 GETIRVISDAGD

-694 AIKPTSTALKLA
+694 AIKPTATGLKLA
-706 STLSNAVNN
+706 STLSNAINN
-715 IPISIYGGSDLRV
+715 IPISVYGGSDLRV

-738 DIGHPVQ
+738 DIGHPVR

-753 YVLTDTNSN
+753 YVLTETNSD
-762 LYGQLNTND
+762 LYDQLNNND

-776 EETDAS
+776 PETDAS

-881 ENVLD
+881 ENILD
-886 SNNPTGADKKGYN
+886 SNNPTGVDKRGYN
-899 GFYTVTAVPNNM
+899 GFYTVTGVPNNM

-921 GDTKNTGNFIDNTAS
+921 GDTKNTGSFIDNTAD
-936 RGLSLPRFTIKDN
+936 RGLDLPRFTVKDN

-962 PYAKDETDGVYLLEI
+962 PYVKGETDGVYLLEV
-977 LASDYTPPTEFTDQQ
+977 LASDYTPPGEFTDQN

-1044 FSQNFGVGLAVSSVT
+1044 FAQNFGVGLGVSSVT
-1059 PVSAGV
+1059 PVSAGI
-1065 VTVQLDNQHDFNGVK
+1065 VTVQLTGQHDFNGVK

-1135 GSGFIG
+1135 GSGYVG
-1141 GETLYP
+1141 GETLFP

-1173 GVGKTDDGYYRI
+1173 GVGKTSDGYYRI
-1185 LSFPTPSSIAIAATV
+1185 TSIPSSSSIAIAATA

-1233 TGLTTFTTSTPHNIR
+1233 TGLTTFTTSVPHNIR
-1248 RGGQFTVVDNNNNKV
+1248 KGGQFTLVDNNNNKI

-1326 KTDITNTATIIPVQH
+1326 KTDITATSTIIPVQH

-1353 GDYLELNEEIVRVSA
+1353 GDYLELNEEIVRVSD

-1388 VPKTHAI
+1388 VPKAHVI
-1395 NTPMRKIK
+1395 NSPMRKIK
-1403 TLAVESRRPSILRA
+1403 TLAVEGRRPSILRA

-1449 YLAQSQN
+1449 YLAQAQN
-1456 RGGGT
+1456 RGGGS

-1515 QRLNVEGGAG
+1515 QRLNVEGGTG

-1557 GDIDFTGSFP
+1557 GDIDFSGSFP
-1567 NGASIN
+1567 NGAAIN

-1668 ENVSTLENPLAK
+1668 ENISTLDNPLAK

>member
-102 SPTGGEALASLTF
+102 SPTGAEQLASLTF

-160 RPLYVPNPTDDAV
+160 RPLYVPNPTDDLV
-173 PPSAIMR
+173 PKSAIMR

-193 DGNENGLVYT
+193 DGDENGLVYT

-251 AYQEPTGRAVDYEY
+251 AYQEPTGREVDYEY

-287 DPIIITSIIAGD
+287 DPIIISSIIAGD

-379 GASPYIFNTSLRSV
+379 GASPYIFNCSLRSV
-393 YGMNGMKADGAKST
+393 YGMNGMKADGAKAD

-477 EQTHVEMDNDAV
+477 EQNHVEMDNDAV

-552 VPTYEEDRD
+552 VPTYEENRD
-561 KISYFQLDVNKTKQ
+561 KISYFQLDVDKTQQ

-587 DREDVPPLPLTQGYR
+587 NREDVPPLPLTQGYR

-631 TGVQTSSIGINS
+631 TGVQTAGIGINS

-656 TNFELAIQDIGII
+656 TNFELAIQDIGIVE
-669 DGETVRVISDAGD
+669 GETIRVISDAGD

-694 AIKPTSTALKLA
+694 AIKPTATGLKLA
-706 STLSNAVNN
+706 STLSNAINN
-715 IPISIYGGSDLRV
+715 IPISVYGGSDLRV

-753 YVLTDTNSN
+753 YVLTETNSD
-762 LYGQLNTND
+762 LFDQLNNND

-776 EETDAS
+776 PETDAS

-881 ENVLD
+881 ENILD
-886 SNNPTGADKKGYN
+886 SNNPTGVDKRGYN
-899 GFYTVTAVPNNM
+899 GFYTVTGVPNNM

-921 GDTKNTGNFIDNTAS
+921 GDTKNTGSFIDNTAD
-936 RGLSLPRFTIKDN
+936 RGLDLPRFTVKDN

-962 PYAKDETDGVYLLEI
+962 PYVKDETDGVYLLEV
-977 LASDYTPPTEFTDQQ
+977 LASDYTPPGEFTDQN

-1044 FSQNFGVGLAVSSVT
+1044 FAQNFGVGLGVSSVT
-1059 PVSAGV
+1059 PVSAGI
-1065 VTVQLDNQHDFNGVK
+1065 VTVQLTGQHDFNGVK

-1135 GSGFIG
+1135 GSGYVG
-1141 GETLYP
+1141 GETLFP

-1173 GVGKTDDGYYRI
+1173 GVGKTSDGYYRI
-1185 LSFPTPSSIAIAATV
+1185 TSIPSSSSIAIAATA
-1200 GDPTIIPHNS
+1200 GDPTIIPNNS
-1210 ASGQYI
+1210 TSGQYI

-1222 VAIASTHFDVT
+1222 VAIASTHFDAT

-1248 RGGQFTVVDNNNNKV
+1248 RGGQFTLVDNNNNKI

-1326 KTDITNTATIIPVQH
+1326 KTDITATATVIPVQH

-1353 GDYLELNEEIVRVSA
+1353 GDYLELNEEIVRVSD

-1388 VPKTHAI
+1388 VPKAHVI
-1395 NTPMRKIK
+1395 NSPMRKIK
-1403 TLAVESRRPSILRA
+1403 TLAVEGRRPSILRA

-1449 YLAQSQN
+1449 YLAQAQN
-1456 RGGGT
+1456 RGGGS

-1515 QRLNVEGGAG
+1515 QRLNVEGGTG

-1557 GDIDFTGSFP
+1557 GDIDFSGSFP
-1567 NGASIN
+1567 NGAAIN

-1668 ENVSTLENPLAK
+1668 ENISTLDNPLAK

>member
-1567 NGASIN
+1567 NGAAIN

>member
-287 DPIIITSIIAGD
+287 DPIIITSIVAGD

>member
-102 SPTGGEALASLTF
+102 SPTGAEQLASLTF

-173 PPSAIMR
+173 PKSAIMR

-193 DGNENGLVYT
+193 DGDENGLVYT

-251 AYQEPTGRAVDYEY
+251 AYQEPTGREVDYEY

-287 DPIIITSIIAGD
+287 DPIIISSIIAGD

-379 GASPYIFNTSLRSV
+379 GASPYIFNCSLRSV
-393 YGMNGMKADGAKST
+393 YGMNGMKADGAKAD

-477 EQTHVEMDNDAV
+477 EQNHVEMDNDAV

-552 VPTYEEDRD
+552 VPTYEENRD
-561 KISYFQLDVNKTKQ
+561 KISYFQLDVDKTQQ

-587 DREDVPPLPLTQGYR
+587 NREDVPPLPLTQGYR

-631 TGVQTSSIGINS
+631 TGVQTAGIGINS

-656 TNFELAIQDIGII
+656 TNFELAIQDIGIVN
-669 DGETVRVISDAGD
+669 GETIRVISDDGD

-694 AIKPTSTALKLA
+694 AIKSTPTGLKLA
-706 STLSNAVNN
+706 STLSNAINN
-715 IPISIYGGSDLRV
+715 IPISVYGGSDLRV

-753 YVLTDTNSN
+753 YVLTETNSN
-762 LYGQLNTND
+762 LYDQLNNND

-776 EETDAS
+776 PETDAS

-838 ITSSDN
+838 ITSTDN

-881 ENVLD
+881 ENILD
-886 SNNPTGADKKGYN
+886 SNNPTGVDKRGYN
-899 GFYTVTAVPNNM
+899 GFYTVTGVPNNM

-921 GDTKNTGNFIDNTAS
+921 GDTKNTGNFIDNTAN
-936 RGLSLPRFTIKDN
+936 RGLDLPRFTVKDN

-962 PYAKDETDGVYLLEI
+962 PYVKGETDGVYLLEV
-977 LASDYTPPTEFTDQQ
+977 LASDYTPPGEFTDQN

-1044 FSQNFGVGLAVSSVT
+1044 FAQNFGVGLGVSSVT
-1059 PVSAGV
+1059 PVSAGI
-1065 VTVQLDNQHDFNGVK
+1065 VTVQLTGQHDFNGVK

-1135 GSGFIG
+1135 GSGYVG
-1141 GETLYP
+1141 GETLFP

-1173 GVGKTDDGYYRI
+1173 GVGKTSDGYYRI
-1185 LSFPTPSSIAIAATV
+1185 TSIPSSSSIAIAATA
-1200 GDPTIIPHNS
+1200 GDPTIIPNNS

-1222 VAIASTHFDVT
+1222 VAIASTHFDAT

-1248 RGGQFTVVDNNNNKV
+1248 RGGQFTLVDNNNNKI

-1326 KTDITNTATIIPVQH
+1326 KTDITATATVIPVQH

-1353 GDYLELNEEIVRVSA
+1353 GDYLELNEEIVRVSD

-1388 VPKTHAI
+1388 VPKTHVI
-1395 NTPMRKIK
+1395 NSPMRKIR
-1403 TLAVESRRPSILRA
+1403 TLAVEGRRPSILRA

-1449 YLAQSQN
+1449 YLAQAQN
-1456 RGGGT
+1456 RGGGS

-1515 QRLNVEGGAG
+1515 QRLNVEGGTG

-1557 GDIDFTGSFP
+1557 GDIDFSGSFP
-1567 NGASIN
+1567 NGAAIN

-1609 DTQYDAPVTYNQIVQ
+1609 DTQYDAPVTYNQLVE

-1668 ENVSTLENPLAK
+1668 ENISTLDNPLAK

>member
-1353 GDYLELNEEIVRVSA
+1353 GDYLELNEEIVRVAA

>member
-102 SPTGGEALASLTF
+102 SPTGAEQLASLTF

-631 TGVQTSSIGINS
+631 TGVQTAGIGINS

-936 RGLSLPRFTIKDN
+936 RGLSLPRFTVKDN

-1567 NGASIN
+1567 NGAAIN

-1594 LILNAAPGFRVAIAT
+1594 LVLNAAPGFRVAIAT
-1609 DTQYDAPVTYNQIVQ
+1609 DTQYDAPVTYNQLVE

-1668 ENVSTLENPLAK
+1668 ENISTLDNPLAK